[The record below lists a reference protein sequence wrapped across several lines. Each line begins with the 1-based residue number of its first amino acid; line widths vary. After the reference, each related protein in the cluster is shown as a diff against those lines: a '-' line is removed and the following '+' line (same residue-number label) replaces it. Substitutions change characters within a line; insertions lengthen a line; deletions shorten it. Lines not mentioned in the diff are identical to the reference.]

1 MQGKISREKQ
11 IRRTV
16 LIVEDERI
24 NRLMLGN
31 IVKKEYEV
39 LFAENGVQALDIIEK
54 NSRLISLILLDILMP
69 EMNGFQLLE
78 ILQGD
83 EALRRIPVIVL
94 TSEKSAEVK
103 SLRLGAADFLS
114 KPYDMPE
121 VILARVQRSIALAED
136 SVIINA
142 TETDVLTGLYTR
154 EYFHEYCATYDLY
167 YADVAM
173 DAIMLNINRFHLM
186 NELYGRA
193 FCDDVL
199 CALAREIK
207 ALLNGN
213 IGIACR
219 ADSDTFMIYLPHT
232 EDPDALLRRMADAA
246 AQQGRVKVSLRMGV
260 FRCSDHSLTVS
271 QRFDRA
277 SHACNTLRGSF
288 RSGCS
293 FYDMEMH
300 KKELYHENL
309 VSGFETALKDK
320 QFLVYYQPKYN
331 IAGDE
336 PVLCSAEALV
346 RWQHPIFGMISP
358 GDFIPLFEGNGLIR
372 ELDRYIWRE
381 AAQQMR
387 MWKNTLDKAIPVSVN
402 VSRADL
408 YDTQL
413 HNVLLGI
420 VEEAALQPA
429 DCLLEITE
437 SAYADNADALV
448 ATVGRLRD
456 KGFRIEMDDFG
467 SGYSSLNMLA
477 SLPIDALKLD
487 MKFIRTICVNPKD
500 LRMVELVREIAD
512 FMDIPII
519 AEGVETKEQYR
530 LLKSV
535 GIDILQGYYF
545 SRPIPSAQFG
555 ELLQGATKSAAQKQQ
570 NE

>member
-1 MQGKISREKQ
+1 MQGKISREKN

-16 LIVEDERI
+16 LVVEDERI

-39 LFAENGVQALDIIEK
+39 LFAVNGVQALDIIEK
-54 NSRLISLILLDILMP
+54 NARVISLILLDILMP

-78 ILQGD
+78 ILQED
-83 EALRRIPVIVL
+83 ETLRRIPVIVL

-103 SLRLGAADFLS
+103 SLKLGAADFLS
-114 KPYDMPE
+114 KPYDLPE
-121 VILARVQRSIALAED
+121 VILARIQRSIALAED
-136 SVIINA
+136 SIIINA

-173 DAIMLNINRFHLM
+173 DAVVLNINRFHLM

-193 FCDDVL
+193 LGDNVL

-219 ADSDTFMIYLPHT
+219 SDSDTFMIYLPHSVN
-232 EDPDALLRRMADAA
+232 PDALLQRMVAA
-246 AQQGRVKVSLRMGV
+246 AQQGSTKVSLRMGV
-260 FRCSDHSLTVS
+260 FHCSDHTLTIP

-277 SHACNTLRGSF
+277 SHACNTLRGSY

-293 FYDMEMH
+293 LYDMEMH
-300 KKELYHENL
+300 RKELYHENL
-309 VSGFETALKDK
+309 VSGFERAVKEK

-331 IAGDE
+331 IVGDE

-346 RWQHPIFGMISP
+346 RWLHPTFGMVSP
-358 GDFIPLFEGNGLIR
+358 GDFIPLFESNGLIR
-372 ELDRYIWRE
+372 ELDRYVWCE
-381 AAQQMR
+381 AAQQIR
-387 MWKNTLDKAIPVSVN
+387 LWTESFGKVIPVSVN

-408 YDTQL
+408 YDAEL
-413 HNVLLGI
+413 HNTLIDI
-420 VEEAALQPA
+420 VEEAALQPS

-437 SAYADNADALV
+437 SAYSDNADALV
-448 ATVGRLRD
+448 ATVEHLRER
-456 KGFRIEMDDFG
+456 GFRIEMDDFG
-467 SGYSSLNMLA
+467 SGYSSLNMLT

-487 MKFIRTICVNPKD
+487 MKFIRNICDNPRD

-512 FMDIPII
+512 FMNIPII
-519 AEGVETKEQYR
+519 AEGVETKEQY
-530 LLKSV
+530 LILKSV
-535 GIDILQGYYF
+535 GIDIIQGYYF
-545 SRPIPSAQFG
+545 SRPLPSAQFG
-555 ELLQGATKSAAQKQQ
+555 ELLQGAAVNVSIK
-570 NE
+570 